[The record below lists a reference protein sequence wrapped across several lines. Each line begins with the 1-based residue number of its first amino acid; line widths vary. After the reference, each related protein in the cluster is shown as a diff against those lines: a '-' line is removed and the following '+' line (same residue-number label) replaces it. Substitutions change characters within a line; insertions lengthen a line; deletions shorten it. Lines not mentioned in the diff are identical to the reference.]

1 MCIRDRF
8 IYHDAFN
15 SNETEVNELKARYEA
30 GKVGDV
36 EVKDCLARAVNEVLE
51 PIRERRAEI
60 AAKPDEIQEIV
71 MDGSSQARAIAQE
84 TMKDVRDAVRLK
96 YGDT

>member
-1 MCIRDRF
+1 M
-8 IYHDAFN
+8 
-15 SNETEVNELKARYEA
+15 ARS
-30 GKVGDV
+30 VI
-36 EVKDCLARAVNEVLE
+36 EVLE